1 MKNLLYVLAV
11 GILISCEST
20 EPPLIP
26 EILDENVLRLHQVL
40 EGTLVTPA
48 GKLKSEFFYYGPET
62 LQSRTDYYYD
72 TQDRELL
79 KVRIQNGDT
88 TLIELNTYLANGK
101 LDKTSVYIP
110 TPSGFAFRY
119 NFQRYYENESRKIDV
134 IREKEGIFEQ
144 YSRYIFDELGRLST
158 YRRGTEINFDLHEY
172 LYESENSELITGEN
186 YSQTGMTGPFYQYKY
201 DYNDKGL
208 LVSKSLKILGPNY
221 RPAFEYDY
229 NAEGKLIEE
238 ITNDLNF
245 GTTPTEKKMF
255 EYY

>member
-1 MKNLLYVLAV
+1 MKTILYILAV
-11 GILISCEST
+11 GFLISCESP
-20 EPPLIP
+20 EPPLIL
-26 EILDENVLRLHQVL
+26 ETHDENVLRLHQVL
-40 EGTLVTPA
+40 GGTLVTPT

-62 LQSRTDYYYD
+62 LQYRTDYYYD
-72 TQDRELL
+72 TQERELL
-79 KVRIQNGDT
+79 TVRIQNGDT
-88 TLIELNTYLANGK
+88 TLIDLNTYLANRK

-110 TPSGFAFRY
+110 TPSGFVFRH

-186 YSQTGMTGPFYQYKY
+186 YSQTGMTEPFYQYKY
-201 DYNDKGL
+201 DYNDKGFL
-208 LVSKSLKILGPNY
+208 MSKSLKILDPDY
-221 RPAFEYDY
+221 RPAFEFYY

-238 ITNDLNF
+238 ITNDLYF
-245 GTTPTEKKMF
+245 GTTPTEKKMY